1 MPIDVGLAHLYN
13 INVCNMTCDEKILFS
28 HPKNCWLTI
37 SSRTIMLGE
46 VNEIFLNNY
55 LDNDVQSTKIFTKR
69 EQREAD
75 DNSIPLADVIATSDV
90 NSTDDQI
97 EVVKKD
103 VIQHAS
109 DEKIA
114 KNDVPFKDSNSDE
127 SAFEKSTSDNGDKS
141 DDDNANDS
149 RFQDNFSRAKYEE
162 SFGSTSFPYGI
173 ENWEGPRF
181 DLKRAK
187 KFRQKSVVPVPSS
200 DGNESKVKK
209 FHLSNSL
216 HLKSSTE
223 RTLGYDDSIK
233 KSKINVSKA
242 NSKSNVEK
250 ADQVPN
256 QNISIQS
263 KQSGNHVEQSVADT
277 YAEFLRDAKTSVPI
291 PKHIHV
297 ESDDDLEMNEV
308 SKKSLSSKKTN
319 KYSMVTDEKGA
330 LSGPERN
337 DDRMED
343 SKEDDSMQSNEQSEN
358 EDKLMDDDQDTIST
372 DDSGMD
378 SEDDTISGK
387 NSRKESEMNVQPKT
401 ENFSTSAD
409 QSEMESDDGMT
420 SGKSSDLQSGIK
432 VQSKMEATAG
442 FSNEKDH
449 SDGSD
454 EEHTTEIIN
463 GRSGSKGSEDDS
475 MGSGKN
481 YPKGFEGYMDSGST
495 QEKDFKSS
503 GEDSKEHSLD
513 STENSG
519 ASKEDTNNGG
529 LGSTEDLGA
538 YHEDGTNLQHLK
550 TGTDTK
556 TKAKDLNTTSTDSA
570 SEDSSVINIGD
581 ETNVKGS
588 DMESE
593 NIDSMS
599 GDSSGGKMADDSDL
613 KDLSTADLV
622 SGDAPGT
629 EPDVAT
635 DHLKSYDESS
645 NTDTN
650 SDTVSSG
657 GDKDLEQSNGADT
670 FHNNLD
676 TGSRNSNKKEAHTIK
691 NKAVNSNEVNKEDS
705 EQSKDTNVNNNMDT
719 GSNSRTSDVQDT
731 TPSNDNNDDGK
742 VNLKH
747 VNNKQNMLE
756 SKSGP
761 TTVSATM
768 TSEENSGKELRVEKN
783 SANKEDKE
791 VKAGG
796 RIIETSYRLNDEDTP
811 DDDDYLDQGT
821 GGGGGGFRNIRGV
834 RLMNEWVAI
843 STIRQQM
850 VVTRQLSE

>member
-1 MPIDVGLAHLYN
+1 
-13 INVCNMTCDEKILFS
+13 MTCDEKILFS

-46 VNEIFLNNY
+46 INEIFLNNY

-162 SFGSTSFPYGI
+162 SLGSTSFPYGI

-216 HLKSSTE
+216 YLKSSTE
-223 RTLGYDDSIK
+223 RTLGYDDSTK
-233 KSKINVSKA
+233 ESKINVSKA

-297 ESDDDLEMNEV
+297 ESDDDLETTKV

-432 VQSKMEATAG
+432 VQSKMETTAG

-513 STENSG
+513 STEDSG

-529 LGSTEDLGA
+529 LGSTEDLGES
-538 YHEDGTNLQHLK
+538 HEDGTNLQHLK
-550 TGTDTK
+550 TRTDTK

-756 SKSGP
+756 SKTGP

-811 DDDDYLDQGT
+811 DDDDYLDKGT
-821 GGGGGGFRNIRGV
+821 GGGGG
-834 RLMNEWVAI
+834 RLQEYKGRK
-843 STIRQQM
+843 TY
-850 VVTRQLSE
+850 E